1 MGISGTALAS
11 WISAGAAVAG
21 AVQADD
27 QSRRSQHAAERQAEL
42 IAEEA
47 KRTQAEAQQAAQAAQ
62 DQIQQQQARDNAAAA
77 VREQDAQS
85 KRDAQVTV
93 DVGAPGAGETTA
105 TRRARFQVADTPDTS
120 VRI

>member
-1 MGISGTALAS
+1 MAALSTIAAWAS
-11 WISAGAAVAG
+11 VAAAAGGVT
-21 AVQADD
+21 QADD
-27 QSRRSQHAAERQAEL
+27 QARKQGHAAERQAEL

-62 DQIQQQQARDNAAAA
+62 DQIQQQQARENAAAA

-85 KRDAQVTV
+85 KRDAQVVV

>member
-1 MGISGTALAS
+1 MAAMTTIAAWAS
-11 WISAGAAVAG
+11 VAAAAGGVA
-21 AVQADD
+21 QADD
-27 QSRRSQHAAERQAEL
+27 QARRQGHAAERQAEL

-62 DQIQQQQARDNAAAA
+62 DQIAQQQARDSAA
-77 VREQDAQS
+77 EQLRQQEAS
-85 KRDAQVTV
+85 KENAQVVV

-105 TRRARFQVADTPDTS
+105 KRRARFQIADTPETS